1 MARINL
7 SKEEPTE
14 LQIEQALKNVTT
26 GEMQSMVKK
35 ALWVTFRKYWLVA
48 TLFGIIGECTGVF
61 TCYFIT
67 YLISYLRDENA

>member
-1 MARINL
+1 
-7 SKEEPTE
+7 
-14 LQIEQALKNVTT
+14 
-26 GEMQSMVKK
+26 MQSMVKK